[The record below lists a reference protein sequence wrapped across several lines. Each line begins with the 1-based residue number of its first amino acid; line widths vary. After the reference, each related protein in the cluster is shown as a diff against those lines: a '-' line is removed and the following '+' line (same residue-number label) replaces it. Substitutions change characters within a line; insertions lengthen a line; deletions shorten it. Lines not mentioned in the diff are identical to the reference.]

1 MMLNKFTKTVFRFF
15 LLCLIMGSCTEKEEA
30 QRPNILFIMT
40 DDHTQQAL
48 HAYGHGLL
56 DSTYFPNMDRLAR
69 EGALFRNSFVTNS
82 ICAPSRAVLLTGKY
96 SHINGKIDNVAPFDW
111 DQASYPK
118 MLQASGYETAL
129 IGKIHLGGKPQG
141 YNYSLTLPGQGNY
154 YNPEFIKNGEE
165 EVKFEGHCE
174 ALIPQ
179 FVMDWLEK
187 DWDRT
192 KPFAINYH
200 TKAPHRNWMPEEKY
214 LSLYEDVEFEFPHNF
229 FDDYQG
235 RGTAAR
241 EQAMEIVDDMYWG
254 WDMKFDKN
262 PFTGEKS
269 RLEAPFGRMSE
280 EQLAAWNE
288 VYGPANEKFLEIGGP
303 GEKSIKELP
312 SAEEIAKF
320 KYHRYLRDYLKVVK
334 SVDDGI
340 GKVLAYLEKEG
351 LLENTVVVYTSD
363 QGFYLGEHGWYD
375 KRFMYEP
382 SLSTPLLVRYPK
394 EIKAG
399 TVVEQMVLNLDH
411 APTILDYAGISKPS
425 EMQGESWR
433 KIAAGQSTPWRD
445 AIYYHYYEYPGPH
458 NVKRHYGVR
467 TDRYK
472 LIHFYH
478 DVDEWEMYDLQTD
491 PDEMTSIYGN
501 ADYTEVQEMLHKRLT
516 ELRKQYGD
524 SDELNQQFINQSAS
538 NN

>member
-1 MMLNKFTKTVFRFF
+1 MRNIVFSALMFCWV
-15 LLCLIMGSCTEKEEA
+15 LVSCQTSEPEQ

-56 DSTYFPNMDRLAR
+56 DSTYFPNMDRLAK

-96 SHINGKIDNVAPFDW
+96 SHINGKIDNVGGFDW
-111 DQASYPK
+111 DQQSYPK
-118 MLQASGYETAL
+118 LLQANGYETAL

-154 YNPEFIKNGEE
+154 YNPEFIKNGVE

-179 FVMDWLEK
+179 FVIDWLDT

-214 LSLYEDVEFEFPHNF
+214 LSLYEDVEFAFPSNF
-229 FDDYQG
+229 FDDYEG

-241 EQAMEIVDDMYWG
+241 EQEMEIVHDMYWG
-254 WDMKFDKN
+254 WDMKFEKN

-269 RLEAPFGRMSE
+269 RLPAPFGRMSE
-280 EQLAAWNE
+280 EEMAAWNA
-288 VYGPANEKFLEIGGP
+288 VYGPPNEAFLTERP
-303 GEKSIKELP
+303 DGEAL
-312 SAEEIAKF
+312 AKF
-320 KYHRYLRDYLKVVK
+320 MYHRYLRDYLKVVK

-340 GKVLAYLEKEG
+340 GKVLAYLEEQG
-351 LLENTVVVYTSD
+351 LLDNTVVVYTSD

-375 KRFMYEP
+375 KRFMYEQ

-399 TVVEQMVLNLDH
+399 TEVKQMVLNLDH
-411 APTILDYAGISKPS
+411 APTILDFAGVAIPQD
-425 EMQGESWR
+425 MQGTSWR
-433 KIAAGQSTPWRD
+433 AVAAGKDVPWRD

-491 PDEMTSIYGN
+491 PDEMKSIYGDP
-501 ADYTEVQEMLHKRLT
+501 AYSEVQAMLHQKLVD
-516 ELRKQYGD
+516 LRQQYGD
-524 SDELNQQFINQSAS
+524 SDELTQQYIPQ
-538 NN
+538 

>member
-1 MMLNKFTKTVFRFF
+1 MMLNKFTNTVYRFF
-15 LLCLIMGSCTEKEEA
+15 LLCLVLGSCTEKEEA

-129 IGKIHLGGKPQG
+129 IGKIHLSGKPQG
-141 YNYSLTLPGQGNY
+141 YNFSLTLPGQGNY

-241 EQAMEIVDDMYWG
+241 EQEMEIVDDMYWG
-254 WDMKFDKN
+254 WDMKFEKN
-262 PFTGEKS
+262 PYTGEES
-269 RLEAPFGRMSE
+269 RLSAPFGRMSE

-288 VYGPANEKFLEIGGP
+288 VYGPANEKFLHSGAP
-303 GEKSIKELP
+303 GEQFIKELP
-312 SAEEIAKF
+312 TGEELAKF
-320 KYHRYLRDYLKVVK
+320 KFHRYLRDYLKVVK

-340 GKVLAYLEKEG
+340 GLVLDYLEKEG
-351 LLENTVVVYTSD
+351 LLENTIVVYTSD

-375 KRFMYEP
+375 KRFMYET

-394 EIKAG
+394 EIKPG

-411 APTILDYAGISKPS
+411 APTILDYAGISKPP

-433 KIAAGQSTPWRD
+433 KIAAGESIPWRD

-491 PDEMTSIYGN
+491 PDEMNSIYGSP
-501 ADYTEVQEMLHKRLT
+501 DYVEVQEMLHKRLG